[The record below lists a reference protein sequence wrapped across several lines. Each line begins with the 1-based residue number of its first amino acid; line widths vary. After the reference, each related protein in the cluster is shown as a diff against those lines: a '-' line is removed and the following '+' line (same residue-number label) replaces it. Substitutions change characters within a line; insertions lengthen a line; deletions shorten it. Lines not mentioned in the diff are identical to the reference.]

1 MTNPT
6 NETTERKILAEGR
19 LQTGMAGDGAFRWA
33 AADLTDMVATVSR
46 RLDLYPVA
54 AAALGRSLA
63 ASALLL
69 RMVAKV
75 PTRLIL
81 EIRGDGPLR
90 MVRADA
96 DDEGHLRGTV
106 GNPHVRVPD
115 LPGDKLAVGYAVGD
129 GHLRVFRQYA
139 KGRYDSQVE
148 LVSGE
153 IGIDV
158 AHYLRQSEQSRPA
171 VLVGVLGRH
180 EGVTGAG
187 GMILEALPGTSDE
200 AFRAVEKNLESLP
213 GVSRLLEEGGL
224 DATLDQVFADL
235 DPQVRDETSLYYSC
249 SCNRERFLRLLTSFS
264 EEDRDAA
271 RLPDG
276 SIEAT
281 CHFCAE
287 TFRFEVGEL
296 QPS

>member
-1 MTNPT
+1 MDHARDPDD
-6 NETTERKILAEGR
+6 RQILAEGR
-19 LQTGMAGDGAFRWA
+19 LQTGMAGDGSFRWA
-33 AADLTDMVATVSR
+33 ATDLSDMVDTMSR

-54 AAALGRSLA
+54 AAALGRALS

-69 RMVAKV
+69 RMVSKT

-96 DDEGHLRGTV
+96 DDRGHLRGTV
-106 GNPHVRVPD
+106 GNPHAQVPD
-115 LPGDKLAVGYAVGD
+115 LAGDKLPVGRAVGD
-129 GHLRVFRQYA
+129 GFLRVFRQYE

-180 EGVTGAG
+180 EGVAAAG
-187 GMILEALPGTSDE
+187 GLILEALPGTSDS
-200 AFRAVEKNLESLP
+200 AFRTVEGNLASLP

-224 DATLDQVFADL
+224 EEALSQVFFGL
-235 DPQVRDETSLYYSC
+235 DPQVRDETPLYYSC
-249 SCNRERFLRLLTSFS
+249 TCDRERFLKLLSSFS
-264 EEDRDAA
+264 EEDLAES

-281 CHFCAE
+281 CHFCAD
-287 TFRFEVGEL
+287 TFRYEVEEL
-296 QPS
+296 ELG